1 VTGDALADGVARRLA
16 ADAAALDAA
25 ALWARSGGMAL
36 TGDATGPPLR
46 TPAPIAALLEAA
58 GELLAGLPDAS
69 ALVGERAAIL
79 GFTRRGRVSC
89 GGGARLLRACD
100 GWIAVALPRP
110 VDVDG
115 VPAWLGI
122 APPSGDPWPAVAAAI
137 ATQPAADVSARARLL
152 EIPCSLVGERA
163 PTSAPWCVTKGP
175 AATPA
180 HAPLVVDLSALWAG
194 PLCAQLLGLLGGRV
208 IKVEDPARP
217 DGTRRGPRV
226 FLDVLNGGK
235 QSVALDL
242 RSPDG
247 RRALDQLLDAA
258 DVVVSSARPR
268 AFDSLGI
275 DVTAALT
282 RTPTVWV
289 AITAHGWSGDG
300 RDRVGFGDD
309 AAVAG
314 GLVIPG
320 PADGDPRFVAD
331 AVADPLTGVL
341 AAVMAQ
347 EALARGGSWF
357 VDAPLAGAAAY
368 ATALTAADDAP
379 SAVTVE
385 PPRARTPSRRARQLG
400 ADTIAVL
407 DELSG
412 GI

>member
-16 ADAAALDAA
+16 ADAAAFDAA

-36 TGDATGPPLR
+36 TGDATGPPLGVS
-46 TPAPIAALLEAA
+46 APIAALLEAS
-58 GELLAGLPDAS
+58 GELLGGLPDPA

-79 GFTRRGRVSC
+79 GFTRQGRVSC
-89 GGGARLLRACD
+89 GGGARLLRASD
-100 GWIAVALPRP
+100 AWIAVALPRP

-122 APPSGDPWPAVAAAI
+122 APPTGDPWPAVVAAI
-137 ATQPAADVSARARLL
+137 APQPAADVSARARLL
-152 EIPCSLVGERA
+152 EIPCSLVGEQAA
-163 PTSAPWCVTKGP
+163 PSAPWRVTEGP
-175 AATPA
+175 ASTAV
-180 HAPLVVDLSALWAG
+180 HDPLVVDLSALWAG
-194 PLCAQLLGLLGGRV
+194 PLCAQLLGSLGSRV

-217 DGTRRGPRV
+217 DGTRHGPRLL
-226 FLDVLNGGK
+226 LDVLNGGK
-235 QSVALDL
+235 RSVALDL

-268 AFDSLGI
+268 AFEALGI
-275 DVTAALT
+275 DVAAVVA

-289 AITAHGWSGDG
+289 AITAHGWSGHG

-314 GLVIPG
+314 GLVVAG
-320 PADGDPRFVAD
+320 PADAYPRFIAD

-341 AAVMAQ
+341 AAVMAR

-357 VDAPLAGAAAY
+357 IDAPLAAAAAY
-368 ATALTAADDAP
+368 ATGLSAADDAP
-379 SAVTVE
+379 SEITAE
-385 PPRARTPSRRARQLG
+385 PPRARTPSRRARTLG
-400 ADTIAVL
+400 ADTVAVL